1 MWVFDIESAGVNF
14 KDPAWIHND
23 EPKVI
28 TVLAAVERETGNR
41 RLART
46 PEQIETLLRELE
58 HEDLGGHNV
67 HGFDIPYIQKCHP
80 WWRPTGLIRDSKVEA
95 EMWYPANDLRGK
107 DFGAERKYGK
117 WIEKKLFGRHSLEA
131 WGQRIGRH
139 LKDDFKRRMEELGLD
154 PWDPE
159 LPEPY
164 ATQRAEYCVE
174 DVLVNIDLFDY
185 LEAKFPYD
193 VAWTAVVMENRVA
206 RILVKQTQWGVQFNS
221 DKAHK
226 LHAEIMQHK
235 LRIEAQMKEEFPPF
249 YLRGGKVATPKRTMR
264 RFVES
269 EHGNV
274 VRKYKGELQR
284 GWFETRDEGEPF
296 TPVKLV
302 EFNPGSRQ
310 HIANRLIVRHGWT
323 PTAFTDTGD
332 PKIDETVLS
341 GLPYPEAK
349 LLNTYLMIEKRLGML
364 AEGNQAW
371 FRQERNGRIHGRVNQ
386 NGTRT
391 TRASH
396 VNPNL
401 GQVPKVK
408 KKDGIEGGWGAEM
421 RELFEATYG
430 RKQVGV
436 DLSGIELRALGHYM
450 ARFDKGAYADLVING
465 DVHTETQGVIEF
477 NSRDKTK
484 TAEYAYLYG
493 AGDYKLGLIT
503 YDDLTDEQKEAFGE
517 TSQRKLTALGKATRA
532 KLVKGL
538 NGMEP
543 LMKACYK
550 AAKRGSM
557 RALDGR
563 RIAVPSR
570 HSSLNTLLQHL
581 GGELA
586 KQWMVEV
593 EDRMMD
599 AGLIER
605 NSWIALETDKVIQI
619 LWVHDE
625 LQFDCVPEVAE
636 QAAQIAIDAAAAAGE
651 FFKLRV
657 KVDAEAKIG
666 NNWRECH

>member
-1 MWVFDIESAGVNF
+1 MWVFDIESAGVDF
-14 KDPAWIHND
+14 KNPAWIHND

-28 TVLAAVERETGNR
+28 TVLAAVNRETGDR

-46 PEQIETLLRELE
+46 QEQIDNLLRELE

-67 HGFDIPYIQKCHP
+67 HGFDIPYIQKCKP
-80 WWRPTGLIRDSKVEA
+80 WWRPTGFIRDSKIES
-95 EMWYPANDLRGK
+95 EMWYPASDLKSK
-107 DFGAERKYGK
+107 DFAAERKYGK
-117 WIEKKLFGRHSLEA
+117 WIDKKLYGRHSLEA

-139 LKDDFKRRMEELGLD
+139 LKDDFKKRMEAIGLD
-154 PWDPE
+154 PWAPD

-164 ATQRAEYCVE
+164 ATQRAEYCME
-174 DVLVNIDLFDY
+174 DVLVNIDVFDY
-185 LEAKFPYD
+185 LEAKFPYKD
-193 VAWTAVVMENRVA
+193 AEVAIWIENHVA
-206 RILVKQTQWGVQFNS
+206 PILVKQTQRGVVFNVK
-221 DKAHK
+221 KAHA
-226 LHAEIMQHK
+226 LHAEIMLHK
-235 LRIEAQMKEEFPPF
+235 LRIEEQMRKEFPPF
-249 YLRGGKVATPKRTMR
+249 YLRKGPTQTPKRSMKRKNKEFGYTE
-264 RFVES
+264 FV
-269 EHGNV
+269 
-274 VRKYKGELQR
+274 
-284 GWFETRDEGEPF
+284 TEGEPF

-310 HIANRLIVRHGWT
+310 HIANRLIVRHGWK
-323 PTAFTDTGD
+323 PTAFTETGD

-349 LLNTYLMIEKRLGML
+349 LLNTYLMVDKRLGML

-408 KKDGIEGGWGAEM
+408 KKPGVEGGWGAEM
-421 RELFEATYG
+421 RELFMPTPG

-450 ARFDKGAYADLVING
+450 AKYDGGAYAELVVNG
-465 DVHTETQGVIEF
+465 DVHTETQRVIEF
-477 NSRDKTK
+477 NSRDHTK

-503 YDDLTDEQKEAFGE
+503 YDDLTAKQREEFGE
-517 TSQRKLTALGKATRA
+517 PTKTKLAKLGQATRS
-532 KLVKGL
+532 KLIKGL

-543 LMKACYK
+543 LLAACG
-550 AAKRGSM
+550 AASKRGYM

-563 RIAVPSR
+563 RISVPSR

-586 KQWMVEV
+586 KVWMILANMKLVEQ
-593 EDRMMD
+593 
-599 AGLIER
+599 GLIQPY
-605 NSWIALETDKVIQI
+605 SWVSSPEDAVTQI

-625 LQFDCVPEVAE
+625 LQYECDAELTDKVAE
-636 QAAQIAIDAAAAAGE
+636 LVVKAANETQE
-651 FFKLRV
+651 FFQLRV

>member
-1 MWVFDIESAGVNF
+1 MWVFDVESAGVDFSN
-14 KDPAWIHND
+14 PAWINND

-28 TVLAAVERETGNR
+28 TVLAAVDRETGDR

-46 PEQIETLLRELE
+46 QEQIDNLLRELE
-58 HEDLGGHNV
+58 HEDLGGHNI
-67 HGFDIPYIQKCHP
+67 HGFDIPYIQKCKP
-80 WWRPTGLIRDSKVEA
+80 WWKPTGTIRDSKVES
-95 EMWYPANDLRGK
+95 EMWYPASDLKSK
-107 DFGAERKYGK
+107 DFAAERKYGK
-117 WIEKKLFGRHSLEA
+117 WIDRKLYGRHSLEA

-139 LKDDFKRRMEELGLD
+139 LKDDFKKRMEAIGLD

-164 ATQRAEYCVE
+164 ATQRAEYCME

-185 LEAKFPYD
+185 LEAKFPYTEAAD
-193 VAWTAVVMENRVA
+193 AVRIENRVA
-206 RILVKQTQWGVQFNS
+206 RILTKQTQFGVVFNES
-221 DKAHK
+221 KAQK
-226 LHAEIMQHK
+226 LHAEIMKHK
-235 LRIEAQMKEEFPPF
+235 LRIEAELIAMFGSF
-249 YLRGGKVATPKRTMR
+249 YLKKGPMVTPKRSMKR
-264 RFVES
+264 
-269 EHGNV
+269 NN
-274 VRKYKGELQR
+274 KEL
-284 GWFETRDEGEPF
+284 GCKEWVDEGEPY

-302 EFNPGSRQ
+302 EFNPSSRQ
-310 HIANRLIVRHGWT
+310 HIANRLIVRNGWK

-341 GLPYPEAK
+341 GLLYPEAR
-349 LLNTYLMIEKRLGML
+349 LLNTYLMIDKRLGML

-371 FRQERNGRIHGRVNQ
+371 FKQARNGRIHGRVNQ

-408 KKDGIEGGWGAEM
+408 KNKDGSIKEGIEGGWGAEM
-421 RELFEATYG
+421 RELFEVSKG

-436 DLSGIELRALGHYM
+436 DLSGIELRALGNYM
-450 ARFDKGAYADLVING
+450 ARYDNGKYADLVING
-465 DVHTETQGVIEF
+465 DVHSETMHVITF
-477 NSRDKTK
+477 NDRNNTK

-503 YDDLTDEQKEAFGE
+503 YDDMTEAQKAEFGE
-517 TSQRKLTALGKATRA
+517 VTQKKLTALGRATRS

-538 NGMEP
+538 HGMEP
-543 LMKACYK
+543 LMNACYK
-550 AAKRGSM
+550 AAKRGSL

-563 RIAVPSR
+563 RIRVPSR

-581 GGELA
+581 GGLLA
-586 KQWMVEV
+586 KVWMIIV
-593 EDRMMD
+593 EDRLME
-599 AGLIER
+599 AGLIEEH
-605 NSWIALETDKVIQI
+605 SWVVTPLDRVQQI

-625 LQFDCVPEVAE
+625 LQFDCEPEVAE
-636 QAAQIAIDAAAAAGE
+636 GVAAIAIDAARLAGE